1 MRMNPEATVDQDI
14 LEQAAAIIA
23 EARYVVA
30 LTGAGMS
37 VESGIP
43 PFRGPGGI
51 WTKHGE
57 PPMDGYQRFLD
68 NPKKAWEDR
77 LNPKGPMVELI
88 EALKNAVPNAGHL
101 ALAELEEI
109 GVIKAVI
116 TQNIDNL
123 HAEAGSV
130 NVLEIHGNAMKLRC
144 IACGSRYDPE
154 NIPLTDLPPKC
165 PFCKGVLKSDTVF
178 FGEPIPEDVMEL
190 CHVETGK
197 CDCMI
202 IAGTSATVYPAA
214 AFPRKML
221 QAGNPVVEIN
231 PYESALTPYCRV
243 SLRGPSGVVLPMLLE
258 MIRSLGSR

>member
-1 MRMNPEATVDQDI
+1 MNPGDSVNKDI
-14 LEQAAAIIA
+14 LEQAARLIFT
-23 EARYVVA
+23 ARYVVA

-68 NPKKAWEDR
+68 NPQKAWEDR
-77 LNPKGPMVELI
+77 LKPTGPMVELI

-109 GVIKAVI
+109 GIVKAVI

-123 HAEAGSV
+123 HTEAGSV
-130 NVLEIHGNAMKLRC
+130 NVLEIHGNATRLRC
-144 IACGSRYDPE
+144 IRCNGRYDPE
-154 NIPLTDLPPKC
+154 EIPLTDLPPKC
-165 PFCKGVLKSDTVF
+165 PTCKGILKSDTVF
-178 FGEPIPEDVMEL
+178 FGEPIPQDVMER
-190 CHVETGK
+190 CEAETEK
-197 CDCMI
+197 CDCMV

-214 AFPRKML
+214 AFPGKILRS
-221 QAGNPVVEIN
+221 GNPVIEIN
-231 PYESALTPYCRV
+231 PYESALTPYCRI
-243 SLRGPSGVVLPMLLE
+243 SLRKPSGVVLPLLVDI
-258 MIRSLGSR
+258 IRELQAS

>member
-1 MRMNPEATVDQDI
+1 MNSDVSANQDI
-14 LEQAAAIIA
+14 LAQAAELIFT
-23 EARYVVA
+23 ARHVVA

-77 LNPKGPMVELI
+77 MNPKGPMVELV
-88 EALKNAVPNAGHL
+88 EALRNAAPNAGHL

-109 GVIKAVI
+109 GVLKAVI

-123 HAEAGSV
+123 HIEAGSV
-130 NVLEIHGNAMKLRC
+130 NVLEIHGNAMRLRC
-144 IACGSRYDPE
+144 IRCNRRYDPE
-154 NIPLTDLPPKC
+154 AIPLANLPPNC
-165 PFCKGVLKSDTVF
+165 PTCEGILKSDTVF
-178 FGEPIPEDVMEL
+178 FGEPIPEDVMAL
-190 CHVETGK
+190 CQAESEK

-202 IAGTSATVYPAA
+202 VAGTSATVYPAA
-214 AFPRKML
+214 AFPRKIL
-221 QAGNPVVEIN
+221 RSGKPVIEIN
-231 PYESALTPYCRV
+231 PYESDLTPHCRI
-243 SLRGPSGVVLPMLLE
+243 SLRAPSGVILPQLLE
-258 MIRSLGSR
+258 MVKFLQF